1 MDIFSH
7 GLWTGAAAELLNRT
21 KFKMRP
27 RKLHVIWTAF
37 WGVFPDLFAFGLPMS
52 VIIVRSLFG
61 LPNQYTPDPV
71 DFEPAGDPA
80 ALFRGSSSAAEI
92 FFSRLPAF
100 FYHVSHS
107 IFVFAAIFGLVWLLC
122 KRPVWEMGGWLFHIL
137 IDIPTHS
144 YRFYPTPFLWPLS
157 GFKFNSFS
165 WAEPWFLVPNYIAI
179 LIVYLLLR
187 ALRRR
192 RSEPPRV

>member
-21 KFKMRP
+21 KLKARP
-27 RKLHVIWTAF
+27 RKLRVLWTAF
-37 WGVFPDLFAFGLPMS
+37 WGVFPDLFAFGLPMA
-52 VIIVRSLFG
+52 IIIARSMFG
-61 LPNQYTPDPV
+61 LPNPYTPNPA

-80 ALFRGSSSAAEI
+80 AIFRGNAGAAEI

-100 FYHVSHS
+100 LYHISHS
-107 IFVFAAIFGLVWLLC
+107 SIIFVAVFVLVWFLR

-144 YRFYPTPFLWPLS
+144 YRFYPTPFLWPFS
-157 GFKFNSFS
+157 GFKVDSFS
-165 WAEPWFLVPNYIAI
+165 WAEPWFFVSNYAVLAIAYI
-179 LIVYLLLR
+179 LLLR
-187 ALRRR
+187 TRR
-192 RSEPPRV
+192 